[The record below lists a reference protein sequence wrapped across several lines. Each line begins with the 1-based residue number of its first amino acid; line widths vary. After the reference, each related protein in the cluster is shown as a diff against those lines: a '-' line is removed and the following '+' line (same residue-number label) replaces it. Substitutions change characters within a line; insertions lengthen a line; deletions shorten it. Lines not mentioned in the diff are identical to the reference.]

1 MCIRD
6 RHTTNQS
13 PLVQPQ
19 TVQPIQQPLQ
29 GLPSPAIHQQ
39 LQHQS
44 SHIQNDSGP
53 YLQPIPQS
61 LHDPKVEQI
70 NNYEKE
76 VLRILNSDINIHEKR
91 ALYQEAVS
99 YTHLTLPTSDL

>member
-1 MCIRD
+1 MKKVAVLPYNEYEKMKYNNTTHSD
-6 RHTTNQS
+6 QHTTNQS

-19 TVQPIQQPLQ
+19 TVQPIQPHLQ

-44 SHIQNDSGP
+44 PHIQNDSGP

-61 LHDPKVEQI
+61 LHGPKVEQI

-76 VLRILNSDINIHEKR
+76 VLRILNSDINIH
-91 ALYQEAVS
+91 
-99 YTHLTLPTSDL
+99 